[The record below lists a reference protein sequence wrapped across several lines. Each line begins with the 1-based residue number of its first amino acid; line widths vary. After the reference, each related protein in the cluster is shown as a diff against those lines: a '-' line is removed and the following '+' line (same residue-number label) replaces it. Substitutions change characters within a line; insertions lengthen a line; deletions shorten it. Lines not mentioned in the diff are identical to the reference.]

1 MRKALLM
8 AIPVGDIEFG
18 LNSFGDVATDGGRVM
33 SDAETLRLLV
43 DEAQLAEA
51 IGLDV
56 FSVGEH
62 YREGM
67 VDSAT
72 PVILAAA
79 AQATSTINLGTSVT
93 VLSTQD
99 PVRLYQQFA
108 TVDGLSGGRAQL
120 VLGRASAIESFPL
133 FGYDIAEYEQ
143 IFDEKL
149 DLFLRLMREDRVT
162 WSGQYRAPLE
172 NTRLH
177 PRMPEGGIPAWMG
190 IGGSPDSVVRAAR
203 NGLPLMMAIIGGRPE
218 RFAGHAELYLRA
230 LTQFG
235 RPELPIGQH
244 SLGFIA
250 DTDEQA
256 KNVHW
261 KYWQPVV
268 TALSEERGFYAP
280 THERYE
286 TEVKTGAL
294 YVGSPETVA
303 QKIASIVRAN
313 HLSRFDLKY
322 DVLHL
327 PRDARE
333 HSIRLFGERVAPRVR
348 ELLDEDPGE
357 WHLTGRIPEEIV
369 KGGKA
374 AHA

>member
-1 MRKALLM
+1 M
-8 AIPVGDIEFG
+8 AIPVRDIEFG
-18 LNSFGDVATDGGRVM
+18 LNGFGDVATDGDRVM

-43 DEAQLAEA
+43 DDAQLAESV
-51 IGLDV
+51 GLDV

-67 VDSAT
+67 VDAAT

-79 AQATSTINLGTSVT
+79 AQATSTIQLGTSVT

-120 VLGRASAIESFPL
+120 VLGRASAIESFAL

-143 IFDEKL
+143 IFEEKL

-162 WSGQYRAPLE
+162 WTGQYRTPLE
-172 NTRLH
+172 NVRLH
-177 PRMPEGGIPAWMG
+177 PRMPEGGIPAWIG
-190 IGGSPDSVVRAAR
+190 IGGSPDSVIRAAR

-230 LTQFG
+230 LSQFG
-235 RPELPIGQH
+235 QPELPIGQH

-250 DTDEQA
+250 DTDEEA
-256 KNVHW
+256 KNTHW

-268 TALSEERGFYAP
+268 TALSEERGFYPP
-280 THERYE
+280 TAERYE
-286 TEVKTGAL
+286 EEVGTGAL
-294 YVGSPETVA
+294 YVGAPETVA
-303 QKIASIVRAN
+303 QKIAAVVRAN

-322 DVLHL
+322 DLLHL
-327 PRDARE
+327 PREARE
-333 HSIRLFGERVAPRVR
+333 HSIRLFGERVVPGVR
-348 ELLDEDPGE
+348 ELLHEDPGR
-357 WHLTGRIPEEIV
+357 WHLTGRTPEEIV

-374 AHA
+374 VHA

>member
-1 MRKALLM
+1 MV
-8 AIPVGDIEFG
+8 IPIGDVEFG
-18 LNSFGDVATDGGRVM
+18 LNSFGDIATEDGGVM

-43 DEAQLAEA
+43 DEAQLAESV
-51 IGLDV
+51 GLDV

-67 VDSAT
+67 VDAAT

-79 AQATSTINLGTSVT
+79 AQATSTIQLGTSVT

-108 TVDGLSGGRAQL
+108 TVDGLSSGRAQL

-143 IFDEKL
+143 IFEEKL
-149 DLFLRLMREDRVT
+149 DLFLRLMHEDHVT
-162 WSGQYRAPLE
+162 WTGQYRAPLE
-172 NTRLH
+172 NVRLH
-177 PRMPEGGIPAWMG
+177 PRMPDGGIPAWMG
-190 IGGSPDSVVRAAR
+190 IGGSPDSVVRAAQH
-203 NGLPLMMAIIGGRPE
+203 GLPLMMAIIGGRPD

-230 LTQFG
+230 LSRFG

-250 DTDEQA
+250 DTDEEA

-268 TALSEERGFYAP
+268 TALSKERGFYPP
-280 THERYE
+280 TAERYE
-286 TEVKTGAL
+286 VEVDTGAL
-294 YVGSPETVA
+294 FVGSPETVA
-303 QKIASIVRAN
+303 QKVASSIRSN

-322 DVLHL
+322 DLLHL
-327 PRDARE
+327 PKDARE

-348 ELLDEDPGE
+348 ELLDGNPGE
-357 WHLTGRIPEEIV
+357 WHLTGRAPEEIV

-374 AHA
+374 VHA